1 MSTSTYVV
9 EGMTCGH
16 CAHSV
21 STELAKVPGVNDV
34 AVDLASGE
42 VAITSDGPVDD
53 DAVRAAVSE
62 AGFEV
67 RP

>member
-9 EGMTCGH
+9 DGMTCGH
-16 CAHSV
+16 CANSV

-34 AVDLASGE
+34 AVDLDSGE
-42 VAITSDGPVDD
+42 VAITSDGPLDD
-53 DAVRAAVSE
+53 EAVRAAVSE